1 MVDDIDI
8 DDDFEDIDDTDAIYM
23 IETDDDSLLTDK
35 QDDLD
40 AIKAELQITCNPRRR
55 LEQLREEKALERLL
69 RGDYY
74 D

>member
-1 MVDDIDI
+1 MVDDI
-8 DDDFEDIDDTDAIYM
+8 DDDFEDIDDMDTEELT
-23 IETDDDSLLTDK
+23 ETEDNVLLSDNQK
-35 QDDLD
+35 DPEM
-40 AIKAELQITCNPRRR
+40 AKAESQTPLNSRRR